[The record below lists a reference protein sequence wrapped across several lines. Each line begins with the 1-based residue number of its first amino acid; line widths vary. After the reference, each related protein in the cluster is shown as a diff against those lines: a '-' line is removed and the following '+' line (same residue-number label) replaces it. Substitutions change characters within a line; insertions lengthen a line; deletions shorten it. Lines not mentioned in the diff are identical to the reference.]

1 MTLLIYLCSTCD
13 PLIMGECKINCLLY
27 ADDLILL
34 FESESGLTKA
44 ITFNKRDKILRSE
57 FKIGN
62 QPIQVTD
69 DYVNLVIT

>member
-1 MTLLIYLCSTCD
+1 
-13 PLIMGECKINCLLY
+13 MGECKINCLLY

-34 FESESGLTKA
+34 FESESGLAKA

>member
-1 MTLLIYLCSTCD
+1 
-13 PLIMGECKINCLLY
+13 MGECKINCLLY

-34 FESESGLTKA
+34 SESESGLIKA
-44 ITFNKRDKILRSE
+44 ITFNKRGKILRSE

-69 DYVNLVIT
+69 NYVNLAIT